1 MLYGCA
7 GILLNM
13 VREYPLK
20 HSQQHGTLGVMVQV
34 DLKTKVLPT
43 SHRVYMVRPG
53 SGYHLRQAF
62 VENQAIAPDLA
73 GLTIPD
79 GIRPRD
85 FEGIADQIK
94 RARAYSEWVKTE
106 ETRAA
111 AMPSANIANYA
122 AGEKPPRLA
131 MYRNTADEI
140 LHSPPKGT
148 LIYVPNPNFTEKA
161 MFGELVG
168 ADEERVQF
176 NGTGHHAQFQ
186 YLGRKLTN
194 VKFLPMRKLPK
205 AFFPPMKKRN
215 WTFEM
220 DTRSAELLYRQYY
233 GDFEIVGRKSITEIE
248 ITKARVYAPD
258 LAIVGAVTNLV
269 DQTIRRL
276 EAHDGEMISLL
287 DVVFLAPEDD
297 APVIHANLGSPGE
310 VLVEATRKNAAR
322 IVKVLFALA
331 VVYTG
336 HEIWHMVEVGS
347 LNLVNTQAIEGIG
360 AEDLAETQQLTY
372 DFVGATGR
380 PSLNEIVDRIR
391 EFHDRTGG
399 NVDAT
404 INGDE

>member
-1 MLYGCA
+1 M
-7 GILLNM
+7 I
-13 VREYPLK
+13 
-20 HSQQHGTLGVMVQV
+20 
-34 DLKTKVLPT
+34 
-43 SHRVYMVRPG
+43 RPG

-62 VENQAIAPDLA
+62 SENKAVAPDLA
-73 GLTIPD
+73 GLDIANGT
-79 GIRPRD
+79 RPRD
-85 FEGIADQIK
+85 ANNIESQVK
-94 RARAYSEWVKTE
+94 RARAMSEWVKTE
-106 ETRAA
+106 ETRSEQ
-111 AMPSANIANYA
+111 MPSSRIEDWAG
-122 AGEKPPRLA
+122 GEKPHRLN

-140 LHSPPKGT
+140 LHQLPKGT
-148 LIYVPNPNFTEKA
+148 LIYVPNPNFIEKA

-168 ADEERVQF
+168 PDEDRVKF
-176 NGTGHHAQFQ
+176 NGTGHHSQFV

-248 ITKARVYAPD
+248 VTKSRVYAPD

-276 EAHDGEMISLL
+276 EAQDAEMVSLL

-297 APVIHANLGSPGE
+297 APVIHANLGSQGE
-310 VLVEATRKNAAR
+310 VLVEAVRRHSAR
-322 IVKVLFALA
+322 VVKILLALA

-336 HEIWHMVEVGS
+336 HEIWHMVENNQLS
-347 LNLVNTQAIEGIG
+347 LANTQAIQGVG
-360 AEDLAETQQLTY
+360 VEDLAETQQLTY
-372 DFVGATGR
+372 DFVRSTGR
-380 PSLNEIVDRIR
+380 LSLNDIVERVR

-399 NVDAT
+399 NVDAK
-404 INGDE
+404 IIADE

>member
-1 MLYGCA
+1 
-7 GILLNM
+7 
-13 VREYPLK
+13 
-20 HSQQHGTLGVMVQV
+20 MVQI
-34 DLKTKVLPT
+34 DLNTKVLPT

-62 VENQAIAPDLA
+62 FEHHAIAPDLA

-79 GIRPRD
+79 GVRPRD
-85 FEGIADQIK
+85 FDGIPDQIK

-106 ETRAA
+106 ETRSA
-111 AMPSANIANYA
+111 AMPSAAIASYSA
-122 AGEKPPRLA
+122 EEKPPRLA

-140 LHSPPKGT
+140 LYSLPQGT

-161 MFGELVG
+161 MFGELAG
-168 ADEERVQF
+168 ADAERVRF
-176 NGTGHHAQFQ
+176 NGTGHHAQFT

-205 AFFPPMKKRN
+205 PFFPPMKKRN

-248 ITKARVYAPD
+248 ITEARVFAPD

-276 EAHDGEMISLL
+276 EARDGEMISLL
-287 DVVFLAPEDD
+287 DVVFLAPEGD
-297 APVIHANLGSPGE
+297 APIIHANLGSPGE
-310 VLVEATRKNAAR
+310 VLIEATRKNAAR

-336 HEIWHMVEVGS
+336 HEIWDMVHAND
-347 LNLVNTQAIEGIG
+347 LNLVNSQSIAGVG

-380 PSLNEIVDRIR
+380 PSLSDIVDRIR
-391 EFHDRTGG
+391 EFHNRTGG

-404 INGDE
+404 IVDDE

>member
-1 MLYGCA
+1 MVTVN
-7 GILLNM
+7 LN
-13 VREYPLK
+13 
-20 HSQQHGTLGVMVQV
+20 
-34 DLKTKVLPT
+34 TKVLPT
-43 SHRVYMVRPG
+43 SHRVYMIRPG

-62 VENQAIAPDLA
+62 ADNKAIAPDLA
-73 GLTIPD
+73 GLDIPN
-79 GIRPRD
+79 GTRPRD
-85 FEGIADQIK
+85 ANNIESQVK
-94 RARAYSEWVKTE
+94 RARAMSEWVKTE
-106 ETRAA
+106 ETRSEQ
-111 AMPSANIANYA
+111 MPSSRIEDWAG
-122 AGEKPPRLA
+122 GEKPHRLN

-140 LHSPPKGT
+140 LHQLPKGT

-168 ADEERVQF
+168 PDEDRVKF
-176 NGTGHHAQFQ
+176 NGTGHHSQFT
-186 YLGRKLTN
+186 YLGRKVTN

-248 ITKARVYAPD
+248 VTKSRVYAPD

-276 EAHDGEMISLL
+276 EAQDAEMVSLL

-297 APVIHANLGSPGE
+297 APVIHANLGSQGE
-310 VLVEATRKNAAR
+310 VLVEAVRRHSAR
-322 IVKVLFALA
+322 VVKVLLALA

-336 HEIWHMVEVGS
+336 NEIWHMVENNQLS
-347 LNLVNTQAIEGIG
+347 LANTQAIQGVG
-360 AEDLAETQQLTY
+360 VEDLAETQQLTY
-372 DFVGATGR
+372 DFVRSTGR
-380 PSLNEIVDRIR
+380 PSLNDIVERVR

-404 INGDE
+404 IIADE